1 MRGSNAGEPGPY
13 DSSLFVIFRFK
24 KIDTANPH
32 PAFFSDQAYSSNSSP
47 RISVTIEKK
56 PEKRGGPVVEGDRA
70 ARERR

>member
-1 MRGSNAGEPGPY
+1 MRGSNADEPGPY
-13 DSSLFVIFRFK
+13 DSSFFVIIRFK

-32 PAFFSDQAYSSNSSP
+32 PAFLSDQAGTSNSSP

-56 PEKRGGPVVEGDRA
+56 SGKRGGPVVEGDRA